1 MTLAGRRLR
10 DAARGP
16 LAAVA
21 FLTSVPVGRFAAA
34 DTAAVAAAAP
44 FYPLVGAGLGA
55 LAGLV
60 ERGLSPT
67 LPPFV
72 VAALL
77 LALLA
82 GLTGAIHLDALADT
96 ADALGG
102 RTREDRLRIMRDHHI
117 GAFGATAL
125 VLALSL
131 KLAAIAALI
140 ELDEATAGLVVAAA
154 CSRAAVLPVAA
165 VLPDARR
172 EERSTSVSGQ
182 VGVVGAAAGLLV
194 AAVLAVLVSGLAG
207 FVVFLAALAVAGL
220 AAAFYAWW
228 LRGVTGDALGAVIE
242 LAELSA
248 LTTAVAVL

>member
-1 MTLAGRRLR
+1 VTPAGRRLR
-10 DAARGP
+10 DVARGP

-21 FLTSVPVGRFAAA
+21 FLTSVPVGRFAVVDA
-34 DTAAVAAAAP
+34 TAVAAAAP

-55 LAGLV
+55 FAALV
-60 ERGLSPT
+60 ERGLSPS
-67 LPPFV
+67 LPAFV

-140 ELDEATAGLVVAAA
+140 ELDEATAGLVLAAA

-165 VLPDARR
+165 LLPDARR
-172 EERSTSVSGQ
+172 DERTTSISGQ
-182 VGVVGAAAGLLV
+182 VGVIGAAAGLLV
-194 AAVLAVLVSGLAG
+194 AAALAVLVSGLAG
-207 FVVFLAALAVAGL
+207 CVVLITALAVAGL

-228 LRGVTGDALGAVIE
+228 LRGVTGDALGAVVE